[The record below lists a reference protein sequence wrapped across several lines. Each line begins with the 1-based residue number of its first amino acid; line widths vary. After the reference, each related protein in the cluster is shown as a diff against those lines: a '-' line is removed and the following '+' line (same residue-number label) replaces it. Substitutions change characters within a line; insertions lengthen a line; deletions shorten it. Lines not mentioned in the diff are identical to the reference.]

1 MISHVSICFIIF
13 AWVYL
18 FYKQSKV
25 RVNIWNQVTAY
36 DVKIQQ
42 NLLDKSL
49 YMLGNL
55 SGFADGRGN

>member
-1 MISHVSICFIIF
+1 MISHASMCLIIF
-13 AWVYL
+13 AWVCL

-25 RVNIWNQVTAY
+25 RVNIWNQVTTY

-49 YMLGNL
+49 YMLGNV